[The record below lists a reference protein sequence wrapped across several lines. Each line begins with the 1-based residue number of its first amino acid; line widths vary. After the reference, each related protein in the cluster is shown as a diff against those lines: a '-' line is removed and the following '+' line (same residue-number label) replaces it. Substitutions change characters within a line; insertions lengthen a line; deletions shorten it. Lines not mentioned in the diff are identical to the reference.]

1 MKKKIISILP
11 LIFTIC
17 LLVLFYFKR
26 FVVIKFYPPIM
37 NFFFFALFFSSLFME
52 KTIIQKIALKM
63 NPDLSDFELEYTK
76 NLTYIWCV
84 FLFLNFVFSVMTI
97 YMSDRVWLFYNG
109 FLSYFLVG
117 TIFIV
122 EYIVRLIFRKR
133 HNLL

>member
-11 LIFTIC
+11 FIFTIS

-37 NFFFFALFFSSLFME
+37 NFIFFALFFSSLFME

-63 NPDLSDFELEYTK
+63 NPELSDFELEYTK

>member
-1 MKKKIISILP
+1 MKKKIIPVLP

-26 FVVIKFYPPIM
+26 YVVIKFYPPLM
-37 NFFFFALFFSSLFME
+37 NFFFFLVFFVSLFTE
-52 KTIIQKIALKM
+52 KTVIQKIALSM
-63 NPDLSDFELEYTK
+63 NPELSTAELDYTK
-76 NLTYIWCV
+76 KLTYIWCV
-84 FLFLNFVFSVMTI
+84 FLFLNFLISVLTI
-97 YMSDRVWLFYNG
+97 YMSDKIWLFYNG

-122 EYIVRLIFRKR
+122 EYIVRLNFRKR